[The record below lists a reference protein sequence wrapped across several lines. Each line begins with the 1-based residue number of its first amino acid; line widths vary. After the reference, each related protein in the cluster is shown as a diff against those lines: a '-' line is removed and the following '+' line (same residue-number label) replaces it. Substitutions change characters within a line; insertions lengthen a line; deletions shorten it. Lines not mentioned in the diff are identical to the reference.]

1 MADPGTPEYDA
12 QFQFNEEELNAFEL
26 GLKSSLFDGRAR
38 LNVSAY
44 YNDYK
49 DFQAFTIVGLATN
62 VVSAPDTES
71 MGFEAELYVTPS
83 TGLDLAFGVSYND
96 IDVTLADGT
105 KTTSIQSPKWNLN
118 SLIRYEW
125 PVRNGVMAIQGDIH
139 YRSRHYH
146 ALTLADA
153 VSENGYHIANA
164 RLSWST
170 ADDKWEVA
178 VFADNVTDE
187 EYVVQSFDIAALLGW
202 IEEYYGRPRWVGGSL
217 SYNF

>member
-1 MADPGTPEYDA
+1 MPLNSVSSPPCLMA
-12 QFQFNEEELNAFEL
+12 
-26 GLKSSLFDGRAR
+26 RAR

-62 VVSAPDTES
+62 VVSAPDAES
-71 MGFEAELYVTPS
+71 MGFEAELFITPS
-83 TGLDLAFGVSYND
+83 DGLDLAFGVSYND

-118 SLIRYEW
+118 GLIRYEW

-139 YRSRHYH
+139 YRSKHYH

-178 VFADNVTDE
+178 VFGENITDE
-187 EYVVQSFDIAALLGW
+187 DYVVQSFDIAALLGW
-202 IEEYYGRPRWVGGSL
+202 IEEYYGRPRWVGGSV
-217 SYNF
+217 SYKF